1 MESQLRDRL
10 EQLHAELA
18 KTDSVDDASR
28 EVLAS
33 LLGDIQQL
41 LDRSGKERSHEHHG
55 LVDRLRDATRQ
66 FEESHPTLA
75 AAVGRVMDTLSN
87 MGI

>member
-41 LDRSGKERSHEHHG
+41 LERSAEERSHEHHG

>member
-1 MESQLRDRL
+1 MERQLRDRL

-18 KTDSVDDASR
+18 NTDSVDDASR
-28 EVLAS
+28 ELLAS
-33 LLGDIQQL
+33 LLGDIQHL
-41 LDRSGKERSHEHHG
+41 LDRSREERSHEHHG

>member
-1 MESQLRDRL
+1 MERQLRDRL
-10 EQLHAELA
+10 EHLHAELA
-18 KTDSVDDASR
+18 KTDAVDDASR
-28 EVLAS
+28 ELLADV
-33 LLGDIQQL
+33 LGDIQQL
-41 LDRSGKERSHEHHG
+41 LDRSGEERPHEPQG